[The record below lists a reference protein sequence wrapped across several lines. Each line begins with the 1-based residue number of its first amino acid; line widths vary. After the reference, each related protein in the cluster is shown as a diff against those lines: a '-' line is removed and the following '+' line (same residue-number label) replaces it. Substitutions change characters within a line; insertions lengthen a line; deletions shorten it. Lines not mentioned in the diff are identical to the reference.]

1 MKRTQSKPIGA
12 LLEEFFRSPDI
23 AAKIAEGALPDTWR
37 KVVGPVIAAET
48 RQVRLVRGVLY
59 VHVASSIVRQEL
71 MMQREALVR
80 SVNAKLGIDLVVG
93 CVCFAVV

>member
-1 MKRTQSKPIGA
+1 MKRTHSKPIGA

-37 KVVGPVIAAET
+37 QVVGPVVAAET

-59 VHVASSIVRQEL
+59 VHVTSSIVRQEL

-80 SVNAKLGIDLVVG
+80 AINQRAGVAIVQSLVVQ
-93 CVCFAVV
+93 